1 MVTIKQAAEKL
12 NVSRKTVEKAIRYGQ
27 IRVIKFGD
35 LIRIPDTEI
44 ERLLGPGEYMPGV
57 EVVKKRSPAT
67 AKNARAISER
77 GK

>member
-1 MVTIKQAAEKL
+1 LKKKL
-12 NVSRKTVEKAIRYGQ
+12 LGTDQVREL
-27 IRVIKFGD
+27 KFGD

-57 EVVKKRSPAT
+57 EVVKKRSPAA